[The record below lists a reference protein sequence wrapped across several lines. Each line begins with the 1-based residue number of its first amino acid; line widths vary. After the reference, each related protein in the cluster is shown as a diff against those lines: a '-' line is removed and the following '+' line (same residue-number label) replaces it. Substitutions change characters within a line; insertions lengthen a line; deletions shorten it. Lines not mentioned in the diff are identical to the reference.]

1 MPDVASLPLR
11 RMSQMNSNF
20 ITYMNKIFVQKL
32 LQTPYKFK
40 KKKEKINK

>member
-20 ITYMNKIFVQKL
+20 VTYMNKIFVQNL

-40 KKKEKINK
+40 KKKKKK